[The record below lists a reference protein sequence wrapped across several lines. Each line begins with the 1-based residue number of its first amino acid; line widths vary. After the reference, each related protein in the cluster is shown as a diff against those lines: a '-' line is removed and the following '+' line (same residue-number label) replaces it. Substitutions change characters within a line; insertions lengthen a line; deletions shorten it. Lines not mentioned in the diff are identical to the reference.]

1 MAYTSFGEYVRILRI
16 KNHQVMGDM
25 AKILG
30 TTTPYLSSVEN
41 GRKNVPTEWISK
53 LAEYYHLNPSE
64 KEKLK
69 EAVDESRVQYKI
81 VPGNSGMVQR
91 QAAVQFARSF
101 EGMDDE
107 TAKKIIA
114 LLNAKENKK

>member
-81 VPGNSGMVQR
+81 VPGNSGMIQR